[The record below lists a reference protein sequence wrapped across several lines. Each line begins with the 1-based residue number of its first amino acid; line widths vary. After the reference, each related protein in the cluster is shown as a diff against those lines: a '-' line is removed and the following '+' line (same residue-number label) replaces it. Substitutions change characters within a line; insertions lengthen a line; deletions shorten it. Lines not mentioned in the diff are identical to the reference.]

1 MTKIWHIPTLIALSL
16 LHLQATCQAEVIQR
30 QPLNSI
36 ANATTKAAKT
46 RAEEMGYDNVRVE
59 VRPLDE
65 SLQLPLCAQPL
76 STFIT
81 SASPTLGATNIGVRC
96 LNPEA
101 WTIYVRAHVTAQR
114 EVPVL
119 SRAIARNSILKPSDL
134 VFTEQPL
141 DAEQNGVIYDAEQ
154 LVGMEL
160 TRSLNAGATI
170 RTNQIRPPKVIIR
183 GQQVILIA
191 GEGGLNVSM
200 QGKALTDA
208 SAGERVKVKNINS
221 GQQVE
226 GIANTDGSVTVP

>member
-1 MTKIWHIPTLIALSL
+1 MTKIWHISTLIALSL
-16 LHLQATCQAEVIQR
+16 FHLQAICQTDVVQR
-30 QPLNSI
+30 QPLDSI
-36 ANATTKAAKT
+36 ANATTKAAKS
-46 RAEEMGYDNVRVE
+46 RAEEMGYDNVLVDI
-59 VRPLDE
+59 RPLDE
-65 SLQLPLCAQPL
+65 RLQLPLCAHPL

-81 SASPTLGATNIGVRC
+81 GASPALGATNIGVRC
-96 LNPEA
+96 LKPEA

-119 SRAIARNSILKPSDL
+119 TRALARNSIINASDL
-134 VFTEQPL
+134 AFTEQPL
-141 DAEQNGVIYDAEQ
+141 DAEQNGVIYDADQ

-170 RTNQIRPPKVIIR
+170 RTNQIRAPNVIKR

-200 QGKALTDA
+200 KGKALTDA